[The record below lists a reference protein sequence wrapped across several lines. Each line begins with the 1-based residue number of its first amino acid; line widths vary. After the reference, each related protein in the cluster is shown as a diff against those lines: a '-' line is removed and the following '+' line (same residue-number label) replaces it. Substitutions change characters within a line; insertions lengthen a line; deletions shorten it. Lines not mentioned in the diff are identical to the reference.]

1 MYKQE
6 QMFQI
11 FNAASYI
18 RLSREDGDKAESES
32 VANQRDL
39 IEMYIKSQDDIRLH
53 QFYIDDGY
61 TGTNFDRPAFRQM
74 IHDIEDGIIDCVI
87 VKDLSRIGRNY
98 IDTGQYLERFF
109 PQHHVRFI
117 AINDNIDNFNQRYD
131 ISVPIR
137 NIVNAQYAEDI
148 SKKVISS
155 IRTKQR
161 EGKFIGS
168 FASYGYKK
176 DAADKN
182 KLVIDEPAAEV
193 VRRIYDM
200 FRSGYGF
207 QTIARILTDEG
218 IPCPSEYKRL
228 NGEHYYNATKLPAT
242 SYWTYSTVRNILKK
256 QIYSG
261 DMVQHKANMSRYH
274 YGERNVPESDWL
286 IVEGTHPAI
295 IEKKVWE
302 ETQTLIGKRYKAIAV
317 NSAHIFSG
325 IVKCR
330 ECGRGLVKITR
341 RGQAYLSCGTYK
353 RAGKGYCSA
362 HNIPFDDLYQIVL
375 NAINE
380 HIQRLCDLERIVLNQ
395 HTAIGKSQTLKVKL
409 RDVQNTLTK
418 LANDKR
424 RLYEDYRDGILDR
437 EEYLQYK
444 KEYES
449 QSELLEKKKSVFE
462 EEQNTPLQDDVM
474 AAWFQKMKS
483 YGELEELT
491 QEIVQTFIERIY
503 ISEHKDKPLCI
514 EIQFAFQDKT
524 DSISDCLN
532 QRQKNK

>member
-1 MYKQE
+1 MYRQE
-6 QMFQI
+6 QIFQI
-11 FNAASYI
+11 FNAAPYI

-32 VANQRDL
+32 VANQRGL
-39 IEMYIKSQDDIRLH
+39 IEMYLKNQDDMRLH
-53 QFYIDDGY
+53 KYYIDDGY

-117 AINDNIDNFNQRYD
+117 AINDNIDTFNQRYD

-176 DAADKN
+176 DENDKN

-193 VRRIYDM
+193 VRRIYGM
-200 FRSGYGF
+200 FRGGYGF

-325 IVKCR
+325 IVK
-330 ECGRGLVKITR
+330 
-341 RGQAYLSCGTYK
+341 
-353 RAGKGYCSA
+353 
-362 HNIPFDDLYQIVL
+362 
-375 NAINE
+375 
-380 HIQRLCDLERIVLNQ
+380 
-395 HTAIGKSQTLKVKL
+395 
-409 RDVQNTLTK
+409 
-418 LANDKR
+418 
-424 RLYEDYRDGILDR
+424 
-437 EEYLQYK
+437 
-444 KEYES
+444 
-449 QSELLEKKKSVFE
+449 
-462 EEQNTPLQDDVM
+462 
-474 AAWFQKMKS
+474 
-483 YGELEELT
+483 
-491 QEIVQTFIERIY
+491 
-503 ISEHKDKPLCI
+503 
-514 EIQFAFQDKT
+514 
-524 DSISDCLN
+524 
-532 QRQKNK
+532 